1 MWRMHQQPLDARPA
15 RLRKRDPIGDK
26 ALLEL
31 DLDAT
36 QPAQTALLAK
46 LADAWIAGSMPNQAI
61 REGANHETNIGH
73 ATFKMLFALAQ
84 ADG

>member
-1 MWRMHQQPLDARPA
+1 MRFRLTYQGELRPTQ
-15 RLRKRDPIGDK
+15 RDPIGDK

-73 ATFKMLFALAQ
+73 ATFQNALRTGAS
-84 ADG
+84 

>member
-1 MWRMHQQPLDARPA
+1 MRFRLTYQGELRPTQ
-15 RLRKRDPIGDK
+15 RDPIGDK

-46 LADAWIAGSMPNQAI
+46 LADAWIAGKPLERALITRRIS
-61 REGANHETNIGH
+61 
-73 ATFKMLFALAQ
+73 ATPLLKMLFALAQ